1 MRFESSSPDAPVRP
15 RRRTAWRCATLVLA
29 VVFFGTLGGTLGA
42 LGASAGSTARLNGLG
57 YVMVAHAEA
66 NAAPSAS
73 PQEHAQPHG
82 EGEQGAEH
90 SQGILAVIAR
100 LFNFAV
106 LVGALYYF
114 LRSPIAA
121 HLASRDTQ
129 IRQDLVIAKEMR
141 AAATSE
147 LAKIDAKLKA
157 LPAELEA
164 LRKQGVEDVAAERT
178 RIASAAAIERERLLD
193 HTRREIQM
201 QLRVARREL
210 VEHGAQLAVD
220 VARSRIIGTITP
232 EDQLR
237 LVDRYA
243 AQLSE
248 AR

>member
-42 LGASAGSTARLNGLG
+42 LGASAGSAARFNGVG

-73 PQEHAQPHG
+73 PQEHAQPRG
-82 EGEQGAEH
+82 EGEGAEH
-90 SQGILAVIAR
+90 SQGILPVIAR

-114 LRSPIAA
+114 LRSPTAA
-121 HLASRDTQ
+121 YLASRDTQ
-129 IRQDLVIAKEMR
+129 IRQDLVTAKEMR

-178 RIASAAAIERERLLD
+178 RIASAAAIERERLLE

-220 VARSRIIGTITP
+220 VARSRIVRTITP

>member
-1 MRFESSSPDAPVRP
+1 MRFESSSQAAPVRP

-29 VVFFGTLGGTLGA
+29 LVLFGTLGGTFGA
-42 LGASAGSTARLNGLG
+42 LSAPAASTARLNGFS

-66 NAAPSAS
+66 NTAPSGS

-90 SQGILAVIAR
+90 SQGILHVIAR

-106 LVGALYYF
+106 LAGALYYF
-114 LRSPIAA
+114 LNAPIAA
-121 HLASRDTQ
+121 YLASRDTQ
-129 IRQDLVIAKEMR
+129 IRQDLITAKEMR

-147 LAKIDAKLKA
+147 LAKIESQLKA
-157 LPAELEA
+157 LPAELDA

-178 RIASAAAIERERLLD
+178 RIASAAATERERLLE

-201 QLRVARREL
+201 QLRIARREL

-220 VARSRIIGTITP
+220 VARSRIVGTITP

>member
-29 VVFFGTLGGTLGA
+29 VVFFGTVGGTLGA
-42 LGASAGSTARLNGLG
+42 LGASAGSIARLNGLG
-57 YVMVAHAEA
+57 YVMVARAEA

-73 PQEHAQPHG
+73 PQEHAHPRG

-90 SQGILAVIAR
+90 SQGILPIIAR

-114 LRSPIAA
+114 LRSPVAA
-121 HLASRDTQ
+121 YLASRDTQ
-129 IRQDLVIAKEMR
+129 IRQDLVTAKEMR

-178 RIASAAAIERERLLD
+178 RIARAAAIERERLLE

-210 VEHGAQLAVD
+210 LEHGAQLAVD
-220 VARSRIIGTITP
+220 VARSRIVGTITP

>member
-1 MRFESSSPDAPVRP
+1 MRFESSSQAAPVRP

-29 VVFFGTLGGTLGA
+29 VLFFGTLGGTPGA
-42 LGASAGSTARLNGLG
+42 SGASAGSTARLNAVG

-66 NAAPSAS
+66 NTAPSAS
-73 PQEHAQPHG
+73 PQEHVQPRG
-82 EGEQGAEH
+82 EGERGAEH
-90 SQGILAVIAR
+90 SEGILPVIAR

-114 LRSPIAA
+114 LRSPVAA
-121 HLASRDTQ
+121 YLASRDTQ
-129 IRQDLVIAKEMR
+129 IRQDLVTAKEMR
-141 AAATSE
+141 EAATSE

-178 RIASAAAIERERLLD
+178 RIASAAATERERLLE

-201 QLRVARREL
+201 QLRIARREL
-210 VEHGAQLAVD
+210 VEHAAQLAVD
-220 VARSRIIGTITP
+220 VARSRIVGTITP

>member
-1 MRFESSSPDAPVRP
+1 M
-15 RRRTAWRCATLVLA
+15 
-29 VVFFGTLGGTLGA
+29 
-42 LGASAGSTARLNGLG
+42 RLNAVG
-57 YVMVAHAEA
+57 YVTVAHAEA
-66 NAAPSAS
+66 NTAPSAS
-73 PQEHAQPHG
+73 PQEHAQPRG

-90 SQGILAVIAR
+90 SEGILPVIAR

-114 LRSPIAA
+114 LRSPVAA
-121 HLASRDTQ
+121 YLASRDTQ
-129 IRQDLVIAKEMR
+129 IRQDLVTAKEMR
-141 AAATSE
+141 EAATSE

-178 RIASAAAIERERLLD
+178 RIASAAATERQRLLE

-201 QLRVARREL
+201 QLRIARREL
-210 VEHGAQLAVD
+210 VEHAAQLAVD
-220 VARSRIIGTITP
+220 VARSRIVGTITP

>member
-1 MRFESSSPDAPVRP
+1 MRFDSSSQAAPIRR
-15 RRRTAWRCATLVLA
+15 RRRTAWRCPTVFLA
-29 VVFFGTLGGTLGA
+29 VILLGTLGGLVGGIGPTV
-42 LGASAGSTARLNGLG
+42 AGRFDGRFDI
-57 YVMVAHAEA
+57 VPVAHAAGGE
-66 NAAPSAS
+66 SS
-73 PQEHAQPHG
+73 TGSQERAQPRG
-82 EGEQGAEH
+82 ESEQAGAEH
-90 SQGILAVIAR
+90 SEGVLPIIAR
-100 LFNFAV
+100 IFNFAV
-106 LVGALYYF
+106 LAGALYYF

-121 HLASRDTQ
+121 YLATRDTQ
-129 IRQDLVIAKEMR
+129 IRQDLVTAAEMR
-141 AAATSE
+141 AAATTE

-178 RIASAAAIERERLLD
+178 RIARAAAEESARLLE

-201 QLRVARREL
+201 QLRIARREL
-210 VEHGAQLAVD
+210 VEHAAQLAVD
-220 VARSRIIGTITP
+220 VARSRIVDTITP

>member
-29 VVFFGTLGGTLGA
+29 VVFFGTVGGTLGA
-42 LGASAGSTARLNGLG
+42 LGASAGSIARLNGLG
-57 YVMVAHAEA
+57 YVMVARAEA

-73 PQEHAQPHG
+73 PQEHAQPRG

-90 SQGILAVIAR
+90 SQGILPIIAR

-121 HLASRDTQ
+121 YLASRDTQ
-129 IRQDLVIAKEMR
+129 IRQDLVTAKEMR

-178 RIASAAAIERERLLD
+178 RIARAAAIERERLLE

-220 VARSRIIGTITP
+220 VARSRIVGTITP

>member
-29 VVFFGTLGGTLGA
+29 VAFFGTLGGTLGA
-42 LGASAGSTARLNGLG
+42 LGASAGSIARLNGLG

-66 NAAPSAS
+66 SAAPSAS
-73 PQEHAQPHG
+73 PQEHAQPRG

-90 SQGILAVIAR
+90 SQGILPVIAR

-114 LRSPIAA
+114 LRSPVAA
-121 HLASRDTQ
+121 YLASRDTQ
-129 IRQDLVIAKEMR
+129 IRQDLVTAKEMR
-141 AAATSE
+141 EAATSE

-164 LRKQGVEDVAAERT
+164 LRKQGVEDVAGERT
-178 RIASAAAIERERLLD
+178 RIASAAATERHRLLE

-201 QLRVARREL
+201 QLRIARREL
-210 VEHGAQLAVD
+210 VEHAAQLAVD
-220 VARSRIIGTITP
+220 VARSRIVGTITP